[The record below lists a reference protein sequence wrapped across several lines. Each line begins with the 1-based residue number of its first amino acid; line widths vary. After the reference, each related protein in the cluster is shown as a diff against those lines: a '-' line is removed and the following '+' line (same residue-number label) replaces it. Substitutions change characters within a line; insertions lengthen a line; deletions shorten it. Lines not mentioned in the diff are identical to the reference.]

1 MTDGKS
7 ETISFKVTVPRGIS
21 PTRWASYATEYL
33 PVFFHKI
40 TASGDSKDHRRMLN
54 VLATDPEFSRKKLVR
69 IAFRILDEENFGSF
83 IKELPRHMNR
93 DKAVGEY
100 IDKTICYFW
109 NGAPVLD
116 PSWAQLPG
124 LNRWAQRPASV
135 CVSFHLHQRG
145 IHYKLS
151 HEAYGKRVKRLR
163 QMGATLELTRPLL
176 VVRGELT
183 REGKLSIVRKSDKTR
198 VPVLSGEQLTLTRFN
213 AANGS
218 GEIAKPNRSRVWRTR
233 AA

>member
-1 MTDGKS
+1 
-7 ETISFKVTVPRGIS
+7 
-21 PTRWASYATEYL
+21 
-33 PVFFHKI
+33 
-40 TASGDSKDHRRMLN
+40 
-54 VLATDPEFSRKKLVR
+54 
-69 IAFRILDEENFGSF
+69 
-83 IKELPRHMNR
+83 
-93 DKAVGEY
+93 
-100 IDKTICYFW
+100 
-109 NGAPVLD
+109 
-116 PSWAQLPG
+116 
-124 LNRWAQRPASV
+124 
-135 CVSFHLHQRG
+135 
-145 IHYKLS
+145 
-151 HEAYGKRVKRLR
+151 VKRLR